1 MVNTVWIIKRMADF
15 PEFELIDE
23 EDVIILIQDAVLRT
37 PTIEN
42 WYACEEDT
50 IARNVKISKEKLVS
64 YTDIIDIIEKANKV
78 VVW

>member
-15 PEFELIDE
+15 PELELLDE
-23 EDVIILIQDAVLRT
+23 EDLIILVQDAVLRT
-37 PTIEN
+37 PSLDN

-50 IARNVKISKEKLVS
+50 IARGVKISQDKLVS